1 MSSRTHRSSRHHR
14 PRRRL
19 PAAERRATILEAAL
33 DVFSRRGFQGA
44 SIDAI
49 ARRAGISKALIY
61 EHFPSKQDLRAA
73 VLEEH
78 VSELFRRLAESAAT
92 DEPGEVRLRAGVDAF
107 LAFVEERRAGWRMI
121 FRDAADPE
129 VARVVAGLQEQV
141 TLAVA
146 ALIAADPAA
155 ASATDPNLDMAIEML
170 ATLLTG
176 AVQSLALW
184 WDDHPDVPRDRVT
197 EVVMDFAWVGLDRLR
212 AGERA
217 PRS

>member
-1 MSSRTHRSSRHHR
+1 VASRTHRSSRRR

-19 PAAERRATILEAAL
+19 SAPERREAILAAAV
-33 DVFSRRGFQGA
+33 DVFSRSGFQGA

-73 VLEEH
+73 VLEDH
-78 VSELFRRLAESAAT
+78 VAELFRRLAESAAT
-92 DEPGEVRLRAGVDAF
+92 DEPGEVRLRAGVEAF

-121 FRDAADPE
+121 FRDAADPA

-155 ASATDPNLDMAIEML
+155 AASSEPDREVRIEML

-184 WDDHPDVPRDRVT
+184 WDDHAELPRERIADA
-197 EVVMDFAWVGLDRLR
+197 VMEFAWLGLDRVR
-212 AGERA
+212 AGERV
-217 PRS
+217 SQG